1 MAAGVLSNRPAS
13 AAACP
18 LATLPA
24 GSDPYDS
31 YAGTYD
37 DLDAGLAADAFGIPK
52 MRQQLLGLASGNVLE
67 VGVGTGINLPLYDRT
82 RVAHVTGVD
91 LSPGMLQ
98 QAGRRVDG
106 SGLSGLVD
114 LKRGDVAALP
124 FDSDQFDCV
133 VDTFSLCVF
142 TRPAAALAEMA
153 RVVKPGGQVL
163 LLEHSRSGF
172 APLSWYQDITAD
184 AVAANGKGCYW
195 NQDLDALLREAGL
208 HAVRQDSQLGGLIR
222 LVVAQR
228 TA

>member
-1 MAAGVLSNRPAS
+1 MAVACS
-13 AAACP
+13 A
-18 LATLPA
+18 
-24 GSDPYDS
+24 
-31 YAGTYD
+31 
-37 DLDAGLAADAFGIPK
+37 
-52 MRQQLLGLASGNVLE
+52 Q

-153 RVVKPGGQVL
+153 RVVHTDPSCLRFSPQ
-163 LLEHSRSGF
+163 RRPSG
-172 APLSWYQDITAD
+172 
-184 AVAANGKGCYW
+184 
-195 NQDLDALLREAGL
+195 
-208 HAVRQDSQLGGLIR
+208 DSACLIH
-222 LVVAQR
+222 LMSMWQMHVVAR
-228 TA
+228 GVRAGAPAAESYKFLVAPIVL